1 MIQRF
6 SSLPSAEQARLAR
19 DWLPVGPLAERLV
32 LPPDRLLVL
41 RVTLPLAL
49 LAGILLSPKLWLSSR
64 DFPVTPLAEL
74 FPELDSPLDAL
85 VLAVLIAAL
94 VLTVIARPPRPF
106 LWLIVVTLVLMV
118 LLDQTRLQPWVYQYL
133 FMFGALALIAGR
145 GNDPDSDTALRTVR
159 LILAATYVWSGA
171 QKLNVSFA
179 DEIFPWFAEPFV
191 DVLPFISTGDLP
203 TWLGVL
209 AAVVEIGLGAGLLWS
224 RTRRL
229 AVAGLIL
236 MHVLILISLV
246 SHNWNSVIWPWN
258 VAMPLF
264 LVVLFWGTGG
274 WHGRAQGGQWR
285 TRIHIRRLGAQ
296 LFGEGMARGQRA
308 LYLSVVVLFAAL
320 PLLSFF
326 GGWESFLSSS
336 LYSGNIQRA
345 TIIVDGE
352 VAKLLPTDVQDELR
366 PAPEG
371 RASLSI
377 SDWALSD
384 LNVPPYPEP
393 RVFRMIAERVCGY
406 ADGVGRVELII
417 VDTPGVFSG
426 DRGISGFTCDDL

>member
-6 SSLPSAEQARLAR
+6 SSLPSAEQFRPAR
-19 DWLPVGPLAERLV
+19 DWLRVRPLAERLA
-32 LPPDRLLVL
+32 LPSDRLLML
-41 RVTLPLAL
+41 RVALPLAL

-64 DFPVTPLAEL
+64 DFPVAPLAEL
-74 FPELDSPLDAL
+74 FPELESPLDAL
-85 VLAVLIAAL
+85 VFAVLIAAL
-94 VLTVIARPPRPF
+94 VLTVIARLPRPF
-106 LWLIVVTLVLMV
+106 LGLIVVTLVLMV

-133 FMFGALALIAGR
+133 FMFGALALVAGR
-145 GNDPDSDTALRTVR
+145 GSGPDSDAALRTVR
-159 LILAATYVWSGA
+159 LIVAATYVWSGA

-203 TWLGVL
+203 TWLGVF
-209 AAVVEIGLGAGLLWS
+209 AAVVELGLGAGLLWS

-264 LVVLFWGTGG
+264 LVMLFWGTGG
-274 WHGRAQGGQWR
+274 WHRRAPGGRWR
-285 TRIHIRRLGAQ
+285 TRIRIRRLGSQ
-296 LFGEGMARGQRA
+296 LFGEGMARSQRT
-308 LYLSVVVLFAAL
+308 LYLSVVMLFAVL

-352 VAKLLPTDVQDELR
+352 VAELLPTGVQDELR
-366 PAPEG
+366 PGPEG
-371 RASLSI
+371 RASLSV

-393 RVFRMIAERVCGY
+393 RVFHAIAERVCDY
-406 ADGVGRVELII
+406 ADGAGEVELII

-426 DRGISGFTCDDL
+426 DRGVNGFTCDDL